1 MQKLEDE
8 KELIKIKSN
17 ENTVVNKI
25 IKLFGHAYFTGKGS
39 TENLSS
45 PKVTTFEAR
54 QIHFMTP
61 H

>member
-54 QIHFMTP
+54 
-61 H
+61 